1 MKIVTDPT
9 SKGCLFIPQ
18 HLLNTCSVAGAVFG
32 AGDTTMDK
40 KNKTLPLGAN
50 VLPGLKNIIYIKHL
64 V

>member
-9 SKGCLFIPQ
+9 SKGCLFIRQ
-18 HLLNTCSVAGAVFG
+18 HLLNTCSGAGAVFG

-40 KNKTLPLGAN
+40 KNKILPFGAN
-50 VLPGLKNIIYIKHL
+50 VLPGLKNIIHIKHL